1 MKVILFAN
9 TDWYLYNFR
18 LSLANSLRE
27 KGVTVVLLSPPGE
40 YGARLREAG
49 FRWVAF
55 NLSRNGTNPM
65 VEGGAIIRLWR
76 LYLCEKPDLVHHF
89 TIKCVLYGSLV
100 AHFSGIK
107 SIVNSVTGMGY
118 IFTENDLSR
127 KLLRNVVMPA
137 YRLVLNRT
145 RIIFQNPTDRDLFLS
160 KKLISPEFAE
170 LIAGSGVD
178 VNLFCPTKEPQD
190 VPVVLFPGRLLRDKG
205 ILEFIEAARII
216 RDNKIPARFILAG
229 DLDNGN
235 PTSISAY
242 QLQTWQDE
250 GLVEY
255 WGWNDQ
261 MCKVYPQAN
270 IVCLP
275 SYREGLSK
283 TLIEACACGR
293 AIVTTDV
300 PGCRDVVRHGE
311 NGLLVPAKDA
321 GALANALQEL
331 IASPQLRQRMA
342 DAGRKL
348 AEQSFS
354 TERIIEDTLSVYAR
368 AGISSFSGE

>member
-1 MKVILFAN
+1 
-9 TDWYLYNFR
+9 
-18 LSLANSLRE
+18 
-27 KGVTVVLLSPPGE
+27 
-40 YGARLREAG
+40 
-49 FRWVAF
+49 
-55 NLSRNGTNPM
+55 
-65 VEGGAIIRLWR
+65 
-76 LYLCEKPDLVHHF
+76 
-89 TIKCVLYGSLV
+89 
-100 AHFSGIK
+100 
-107 SIVNSVTGMGY
+107 
-118 IFTENDLSR
+118 
-127 KLLRNVVMPA
+127 
-137 YRLVLNRT
+137 
-145 RIIFQNPTDRDLFLS
+145 
-160 KKLISPEFAE
+160 
-170 LIAGSGVD
+170 
-178 VNLFCPTKEPQD
+178 
-190 VPVVLFPGRLLRDKG
+190 LLRDKG

-242 QLQTWQDE
+242 QLKTWQDE